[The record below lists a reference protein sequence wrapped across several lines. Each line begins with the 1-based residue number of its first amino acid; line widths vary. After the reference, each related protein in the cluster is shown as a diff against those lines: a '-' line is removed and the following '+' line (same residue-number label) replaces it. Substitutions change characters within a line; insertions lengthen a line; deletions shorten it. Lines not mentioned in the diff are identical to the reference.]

1 MQPLFTLWWNTNQ
14 DNSVFLLFLSRFM
27 DFCTWIM
34 SEIIHC
40 LSVCGF
46 TIFCTHIKKLS
57 CCSLW
62 IKAAGVKKQ
71 AKDIHRLQW
80 DQRYEL
86 DCRCGGLN
94 MSPNTFKKC
103 FWGQRWSSLIV
114 SPVFHFY
121 LFRSWAAT
129 WQQRSPDCAR
139 LPNRTLC
146 RSVRGWT
153 CTRWRWV
160 RLLHGHREDFSHSFI
175 SSIQSY

>member
-80 DQRYEL
+80 DQRCEL

-94 MSPNTFKKC
+94 MSPNTFKKVFLRSEVKQLDRFSC
-103 FWGQRWSSLIV
+103 FSLLLVQELSSHLAAEITRLCTLAKQDALPLSQGMDVYEMEVSSATAWSS
-114 SPVFHFY
+114 
-121 LFRSWAAT
+121 
-129 WQQRSPDCAR
+129 
-139 LPNRTLC
+139 
-146 RSVRGWT
+146 RG
-153 CTRWRWV
+153 
-160 RLLHGHREDFSHSFI
+160 F
-175 SSIQSY
+175 